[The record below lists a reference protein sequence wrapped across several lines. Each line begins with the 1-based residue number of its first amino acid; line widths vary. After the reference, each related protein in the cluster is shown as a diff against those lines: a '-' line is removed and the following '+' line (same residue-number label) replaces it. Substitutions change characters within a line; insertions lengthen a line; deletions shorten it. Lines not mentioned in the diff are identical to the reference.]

1 MTTHQEHAMRG
12 DLDPELLRTHGG
24 ALLDWLATYLTPG
37 PEGAERFPVLAQTT
51 PGAVRAALPTAP
63 PQRAESLDSILGDV
77 ERLLIPAT
85 THWNHPAFFAY
96 FSISSSIPGILGEL
110 LAAGLDSNQMLW
122 RTAPAATEL
131 EEVTLDWLRQLV
143 GLRAPW
149 FGQIVDTASVAVM
162 HALACAR
169 ERAGFDVRQRGLT
182 GRSDVPALRVYC
194 SAHTH
199 SSVDKAMIALGL
211 GLDNLVRIPV
221 DAAYRVDVKAMRS
234 AIATDVASGYR
245 PIAIV
250 GTVGT
255 TSTSSIDA
263 IPALADLAA
272 ETGCWLHVDG
282 AYGGSAAIVP
292 EMQYLMDGVDR
303 ADSLVINPHKWL
315 FTPVDCTAFWVRD
328 QALLKR
334 AFSLVADYL
343 VTPEADAVTNY
354 MDYGVQLGRRFRSL
368 KLWMVLRAFGADG
381 LAERLRFHCELAR
394 DFAGMVHYAGDWE
407 VVAPVPLAL
416 VVFRYAPEGVD
427 DATRDRWNLEI
438 MSRVNAEGRSYLS
451 HTVLNGRVVLRLAVG
466 NLRTERRHVEQCW
479 ASLREAA
486 RVVRTAA
493 SS

>member
-1 MTTHQEHAMRG
+1 VTHTSHG
-12 DLDPELLRTHGG
+12 DLDPALLRTHGT

-37 PEGAERFPVLAQTT
+37 PEGAERYPVLAQVA
-51 PGAVRAALPTAP
+51 PGAVRAALPATP
-63 PQRAESLDSILGDV
+63 PQTAESLETILADIDRV
-77 ERLLIPAT
+77 LIPAT

-131 EEVTLDWLRQLV
+131 EEVTLDWLRQLL
-143 GLRAPW
+143 GLESPW
-149 FGQIVDTASVAVM
+149 FGQIVDTASVAVL

-169 ERAGFDVRQRGLT
+169 ERAGYDVRQRGLT
-182 GRSDVPALRVYC
+182 GRADVPALRVYC

-211 GLDNLVRIPV
+211 GLEHLVKIPV
-221 DAAYRVDVKAMRS
+221 DAAFRVDVEAMRA
-234 AIATDVASGYR
+234 AIAADIAAGRR

-255 TSTSSIDA
+255 TSTSSVDP

-292 EMQYLMDGVDR
+292 ELRYLLDGVDR
-303 ADSLVINPHKWL
+303 ADSLVVNPHKWL
-315 FTPVDCTAFWVRD
+315 FTPVDCTAFWVKDR
-328 QALLKR
+328 ALLKR

-343 VTPEADAVTNY
+343 VTPEQDTATNF

-394 DFAGMVHYAGDWE
+394 DFAGMVHYDGDWE

-416 VVFRYAPEGVD
+416 VVFRFAPDGVAA
-427 DATRDRWNLEI
+427 ATVDRWNLAI
-438 MSRVNAEGRSYLS
+438 MAAVNASGQSYLS
-451 HTVLNGRVVLRLAVG
+451 HTVLDGRVVLRLAVG

-479 ASLREAA
+479 QALRAAA
-486 RVVRTAA
+486 RTVRGATE
-493 SS
+493 